1 MRNGTVEGNAGTV
14 SIYVQVATDGDFAG
28 IVARAA
34 ARASSGENTEIRLD
48 DDLMPAKTYFW
59 RARAVSSAGR
69 RPGSWSAAA
78 TFRTVAVRLGTPR
91 PLSPINDAT
100 TTTLRPVFRVRNGT
114 VEGHSGV
121 ADIRLEVA
129 SDAGF
134 MQVVGRTRKAA
145 QAGGETDLQLSKELT
160 RATRYYWRV
169 RALLASPEVVSDW
182 SAIQRFRTPAT
193 AAFTPGGSPNAPF
206 TTGGGNPRNMLGV
219 VRDVAR
225 RHPRAFRNSCQDR
238 GGSWAARAVM
248 VVRWAVLLRAGG
260 QSVPNRATA
269 RIFLVSSFVG
279 AALPA
284 GGADVTRACAL
295 SRSGVGGRAATA
307 SVVIDRMLGVVA
319 LLTLGVTSLAL
330 GALEANLP
338 SARLVAGLCLTVA
351 AAVLAGMIRADRIA
365 RFVLPRLLQQAA
377 LGRWLLA
384 AAGEVAGYRSRPR
397 ALIGVFG
404 LSLVV
409 QWLRVTEVF
418 LLGAGLG
425 IDAGFGYYLVFMPI
439 GLIVLMLPVSIAGLG
454 LPQGVIIWLLRPAGV
469 SDPQSFALSTLV
481 VVLGVLG
488 TLPGFFLYVR
498 TRGGRA

>member
-1 MRNGTVEGNAGTV
+1 MEIPAPL
-14 SIYVQVATDGDFAG
+14 
-28 IVARAA
+28 
-34 ARASSGENTEIRLD
+34 AS
-48 DDLMPAKTYFW
+48 
-59 RARAVSSAGR
+59 R
-69 RPGSWSAAA
+69 RPGLLDVLRPRRPGDPDVTAHRGFWSAVGSVAA
-78 TFRTVAVRLGTPR
+78 SFWFRVGLSLAVLAVLLARIDTREAARSLAAVDLRYFLAAVAV
-91 PLSPINDAT
+91 
-100 TTTLRPVFRVRNGT
+100 
-114 VEGHSGV
+114 
-121 ADIRLEVA
+121 
-129 SDAGF
+129 
-134 MQVVGRTRKAA
+134 
-145 QAGGETDLQLSKELT
+145 
-160 RATRYYWRV
+160 
-169 RALLASPEVVSDW
+169 
-182 SAIQRFRTPAT
+182 
-193 AAFTPGGSPNAPF
+193 
-206 TTGGGNPRNMLGV
+206 
-219 VRDVAR
+219 DVA
-225 RHPRAFRNSCQDR
+225 
-238 GGSWAARAVM
+238 ARTVM

-307 SVVIDRMLGVVA
+307 SVIIDRMLGVVA
-319 LLTLGVTSLAL
+319 LLTLGVTGLAL
-330 GALEANLP
+330 GALEENLP
-338 SARLVAGLCLTVA
+338 SARLVAGLCLTAA

-377 LGRWLLA
+377 VGRWLLA

-404 LSLVV
+404 LSVVV